1 MTDAPLPPLPPQPP
15 YGAPQGLEPPT
26 SGKAIAALVLGI
38 VGLLMCG
45 CFPVSIVAWV
55 LGKQAERE
63 IREAGGA
70 LGGNDLAKAGWIT
83 GAIGT
88 VLSALVV
95 IAYVG
100 FFAVMFVVG
109 GLEES
114 SRY

>member
-1 MTDAPLPPLPPQPP
+1 MTDAPLPPLPPVPPQPP
-15 YGAPQGLEPPT
+15 YGAPQPPT

-38 VGLLMCG
+38 VGLVMCG

-63 IREAGGA
+63 IRESGGT

-100 FFAVMFVVG
+100 FMVAMFALG
-109 GLEES
+109 WSEDS
-114 SRY
+114 SGY